1 MVIIAISGTGGTGK
15 TAAVKA
21 LAKMLEGYK
30 LVELNKLA
38 KVIKAYKAYD
48 ATRKTKIV
56 DIRKLK
62 TEVKK
67 LTKKH
72 KNLILEGLFA
82 HEFDA
87 DIVIVLRCRPDVL
100 RKRLKKKYSWYTK
113 IDENVEAEMLGVITE
128 EAVAKHGRQKVFEID
143 TSKKT
148 AKGTAQ
154 AIMGITGKKQGKRQN
169 RYKNQHKVG
178 KINWLNTKFVKTF
191 SKKR

>member
-1 MVIIAISGTGGTGK
+1 MVIIVISGTGGTGK
-15 TAAVKA
+15 TAAAKA
-21 LAKMLEGYK
+21 LVKFLDDYK

-38 KVIKAYKAYD
+38 KRTKAYKAYD
-48 ATRKTKIV
+48 ATRKTNIV

-62 TEVKK
+62 AEVKK

-87 DIVIVLRCRPDVL
+87 DIVIILRCRPDVL

-128 EAVAKHGRQKVFEID
+128 EAVAKHGWRKVFEID

-148 AKGTAQ
+148 AKKTAK
-154 AIMGITGKKQGKRQN
+154 AIKGMIGKKQGKKQN

-178 KINWLNTKFVKTF
+178 KINWLSAKLVKTV
-191 SKKR
+191 SRKR